1 MRMCVFDL
9 NFAQTYI
16 GDVLIAVN
24 PFKQLSYFTEK
35 EIYQYQG
42 AVCICYQRHALGGM
56 RGGGGVKNPKQ
67 PFENHK
73 KLVPVFFE
81 IVSKAKV
88 SLPIT
93 MIGDLG
99 NIIEALD
106 YG

>member
-1 MRMCVFDL
+1 MYLLSEAHIR
-9 NFAQTYI
+9 
-16 GDVLIAVN
+16 GD
-24 PFKQLSYFTEK
+24 E
-35 EIYQYQG
+35 G
-42 AVCICYQRHALGGM
+42 
-56 RGGGGVKNPKQ
+56 GGGGVKNPKQ
-67 PFENHK
+67 PFEDHK

>member
-56 RGGGGVKNPKQ
+56 RGGGQKPQATIRKSQ
-67 PFENHK
+67 
-73 KLVPVFFE
+73 
-81 IVSKAKV
+81 KV
-88 SLPIT
+88 GPSFL
-93 MIGDLG
+93 
-99 NIIEALD
+99 
-106 YG
+106 